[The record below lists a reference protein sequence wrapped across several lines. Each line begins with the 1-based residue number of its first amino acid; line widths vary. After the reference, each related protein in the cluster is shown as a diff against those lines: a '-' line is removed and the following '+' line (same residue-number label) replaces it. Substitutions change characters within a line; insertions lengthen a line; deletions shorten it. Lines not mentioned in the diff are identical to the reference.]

1 MKRTIAFLLMAVML
15 VSLLTACGC
24 KHEWAE
30 ATCTDPK
37 TCTLCEETEGDSL
50 GHSYLDATCEAP
62 KTCSACAL
70 TEGEALGHNWLEATT
85 EAPETCANCAATQ
98 GERIITDERFKTA
111 SCSQVFGAWAGQLSL
126 PAANMFGEGI
136 EGDIVFDV
144 KMTFAK
150 DGSAVQEMAF
160 ADWESVKTILLDT
173 IVESMYMQYALMGL
187 DKEAADAAVK
197 AEMGLTMEE
206 LALMSLATMDPNDFM
221 EPVDMVY
228 YITDGTMYLGQ
239 TWEGEMEKNVMT
251 LEGDS
256 LTLDS
261 GDGYPAI
268 LTRVTE

>member
-1 MKRTIAFLLMAVML
+1 MKKILALALCIAML
-15 VSLLTACGC
+15 ASLTACGC
-24 KHEWAE
+24 KHQWIE
-30 ATCTDPK
+30 ANCLEAK
-37 TCTLCEETEGDSL
+37 TCSKCGEVEGEAL
-50 GHSYLDATCEAP
+50 GHSWTDATCEAP
-62 KTCSACAL
+62 KTCSVCAL

-98 GERIITDERFKTA
+98 GERIITDERFETA
-111 SCSQVFGAWAGQLSL
+111 SCSQVFGAWAGQLNL

-160 ADWESVKTILLDT
+160 ADWESVKAILLDT

-228 YITDGTMYLGQ
+228 YIADGAMYLGQ